1 MDAKREIIL
10 AIKNFQKQVEDKL
23 LSGRASKKIVVFN
36 KRVENAISKLS
47 SEVRDFQEEG
57 QMTLLREKLEKSVKQ
72 VEGMIKVSKH
82 NFSSE
87 NSSLNPK
94 AKKEL
99 ENLFFANTIRDF
111 SFDPESVLVKN
122 KTEEIFQKV
131 EKFNKKK
138 ANRKQ
143 FKSKFF
149 DNKSEILSFNEE
161 TGMDSGDFNAAF
173 FDSRPLLSEGELDED
188 IEEITS
194 TVRNDVKKFKKVGQN
209 KPETEKNNNKKPLS
223 EIEGWNSL
231 SPHDR
236 NKFSADYESG
246 SKDFEKI
253 KLEIERQ
260 RKGEKVKEKTNNEN
274 SKNKPSTPPKQK
286 NKEKTTAG
294 RQQKLSQKKNKVITE
309 INSALNQE
317 PQLTNSELS
326 PEYQNWESQ
335 INQITDIQQITHL
348 QDRILADIKA
358 HLEEQETEKG
368 YNDNKEEIENLK
380 KEKATNNPQEYGEEA
395 KKRIADKLKS
405 CGVNE
410 EELSNENQQVLKKLR
425 NDEINDPDR
434 LVAAETEIKQ
444 NIYQVAAEKKIVDLT
459 TRVNKILQAKDKSQL
474 ATLKKELL
482 QFISSSNIYYT
493 SHKKEVKSLLAKL
506 ENYSTNNQQ
515 SNNSKKKSLLLIS
528 KIEYEKL
535 DQEQKEYQDLNREL
549 NKEEQNLLLTEI
561 KSLEN
566 KKAELINQIKEQIIG
581 EEGDSQSILM
591 EIRPGPG
598 GDEAGLFVRDL
609 YRMYEKFAGKKG
621 WKVEMVEGKVGAIGN
636 FDFVSFFVR
645 GKGVFKHLK
654 NEVGVHRVQRIPV
667 TAKGG
672 EIHTSTATVV
682 VLPEPQD
689 IVLNIRSQ
697 DLKVE
702 TYSSGGPGG
711 QHANR
716 TASAVRITHLPTKI
730 IATSQDG
737 RDQRVNRERALLVL
751 KTRLLEKLQAEKEKE
766 VGNLR
771 SFAIGTAERSENFRT
786 YNFQKNRVT
795 DKRLGI
801 KLENKLEFVIEGGL
815 EEICQRSI
823 DYE

>member
-87 NSSLNPK
+87 SSSLNPK

-138 ANRKQ
+138 ANSINKRKQ

-515 SNNSKKKSLLLIS
+515 SNN
-528 KIEYEKL
+528 
-535 DQEQKEYQDLNREL
+535 QEQKEYQDLNREL

-621 WKVEMVEGKVGAIGN
+621 WKVEMVEGKVGAI
-636 FDFVSFFVR
+636 
-645 GKGVFKHLK
+645 
-654 NEVGVHRVQRIPV
+654 VGVHRVQRIPV

-823 DYE
+823 DYEVEKRII